1 MPSKPKNKKQ
11 EIKLRERCV
20 KYALK
25 FSPTSPGM
33 ATRIEDLVHDS
44 QQIYEF
50 ITASGHLPTLR
61 DRE

>member
-1 MPSKPKNKKQ
+1 MTSKPKNKKQ

-25 FSPTSPGM
+25 FSPASLGI
-33 ATRIEDLVHDS
+33 ATRIEDLVYNS

>member
-25 FSPTSPGM
+25 FRPALPGM
-33 ATRIEDLVHDS
+33 ATRIEYLVYDS